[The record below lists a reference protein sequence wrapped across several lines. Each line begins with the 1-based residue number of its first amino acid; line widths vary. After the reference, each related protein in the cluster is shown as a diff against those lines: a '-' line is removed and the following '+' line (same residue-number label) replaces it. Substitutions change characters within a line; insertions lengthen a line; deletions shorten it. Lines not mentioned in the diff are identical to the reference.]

1 MKTMEDVQLF
11 DMMQQQLYSAV
22 ICDSLDELGYRNQAM
37 QANIRPLEHNYII
50 AGRAKTILSVD
61 VFYISDN
68 PYVKEIEVID
78 SIKPGEIVIAA
89 TNQSTQNGMWGE
101 LLSTAS
107 KMRGARGAIIDG
119 FIRDTKKIIELGFP
133 VYSTGYKPVDSKGRG
148 LVIDYDC
155 PVEAGGVRVHPG
167 DVIFADY
174 DGVVVIPNAVLY
186 QVVELALAKVTG
198 ENHSREELLT
208 GKLLREVY
216 DKYGVL

>member
-1 MKTMEDVQLF
+1 METMEDVQLF

-37 QANIRPLEHNYII
+37 HANIRPLEHNYII

-119 FIRDTKKIIELGFP
+119 YIRDTKKIIELGFP

-155 PVEAGGVRVHPG
+155 PVDAGGVRVHPG

-186 QVVELALAKVTG
+186 QVMELALAKVTG

>member
-37 QANIRPLEHNYII
+37 HANIRPLEHNYII

-119 FIRDTKKIIELGFP
+119 YIRDTKKIIELGFP

-198 ENHSREELLT
+198 ENHSRAELLA